1 MQFSTALLGFLAAT
15 GALAAPAA
23 DANNANT
30 VTVTLRGASE
40 LATQTQLGKNEIKK
54 PIGAGSE
61 FSSVELAAHNLKSD
75 KGQDLRCR
83 IFDARGKP
91 ITVTRGANV
100 DTTFSDAGKGEWTF
114 KTTKVSKVQCGTK
127 FVAAPAKRDVD
138 GALEERANGPLRV
151 TLSGP
156 SELATQT
163 GLGEKDA
170 KAPVGSKGPYNQVTL
185 NVGSGKKEA
194 RCQLIDAQNKV
205 ITLVRGANVDVTFG
219 DGGKGPWKAENGK
232 NFNVKQIKC
241 DPSFKSRN

>member
-1 MQFSTALLGFLAAT
+1 MQFSTALLGLLAAS

-23 DANNANT
+23 DASSANSQ
-30 VTVTLRGASE
+30 VTVILRGPSE
-40 LATQTQLGKNEIKK
+40 LATQTQLGKNEQKR
-54 PIGAGSE
+54 PIGAGSD
-61 FSSVELAAHNLKSD
+61 FTSVELAAHKLKND

-83 IFDARGKP
+83 VFDARGRP

-114 KTTKVSKVQCGTK
+114 KKTVVSKVQCSTA
-127 FVAAPAKRDVD
+127 FVAAPKKRDVEMI
-138 GALEERANGPLRV
+138 EERANGPLRV

-163 GLGEKDA
+163 GIGEKDA
-170 KAPVGSKGPYNQVTL
+170 KAPVGSRGPYNQVTL
-185 NVGSGKKEA
+185 NVGSGRKEA
-194 RCQLIDAQNKV
+194 RCQLIDTQNKV

-219 DGGKGPWKAENGK
+219 DAGKGPWKAQNGK
-232 NFNVKQIKC
+232 TFNVKEIKC

>member
-1 MQFSTALLGFLAAT
+1 MHFSTALLGLLAAT
-15 GALAAPAA
+15 SSTLAA
-23 DANNANT
+23 DANT

-40 LATQTQLGKNEIKK
+40 LATQTQLGKNEQKK
-54 PIGAGSE
+54 PVGAGSD
-61 FSSVELAAHNLKSD
+61 FTSVELAAHNLKND

-83 IFDARGKP
+83 IFDARGRP
-91 ITVTRGANV
+91 VTVTRGANV

-114 KTTKVSKVQCGTK
+114 KTTRVGKVQCSTK
-127 FVAAPAKRDVD
+127 FVAAPAKRDVE
-138 GALEERANGPLRV
+138 GMEERANGPLRV

-163 GLGEKDA
+163 GIGERDV

-185 NVGSGKKEA
+185 NVWSGRKEA
-194 RCQLIDAQNKV
+194 RCQLIDTQNKV
-205 ITLVRGANVDVTFG
+205 ITLVRGANVDTTFG
-219 DGGKGPWKAENGK
+219 DGGKGPWKAQNGK

>member
-1 MQFSTALLGFLAAT
+1 MQFTTTLLTLLAAS

-23 DANNANT
+23 DANNANQ
-30 VTVTLRGASE
+30 VTVTLRGPSE
-40 LATQTQLGKNEIKK
+40 LATQTQLGKNEQKR
-54 PIGAGSE
+54 PIGAGSD
-61 FSSVELAAHNLKSD
+61 FTSVELASHNLKND

-83 IFDARGKP
+83 IFDARGRP
-91 ITVTRGANV
+91 VTVTRGANV

-114 KTTKVSKVQCGTK
+114 RKTAVSKVQCSTA
-127 FVAAPAKRDVD
+127 FVAAPKKRDVVEI
-138 GALEERANGPLRV
+138 EERANGPLRV

-163 GLGEKDA
+163 GIGEKDH

-185 NVGSGKKEA
+185 NVGAGRKEA
-194 RCQLIDAQNKV
+194 RCQLIDTQNKV

-219 DGGKGPWKAENGK
+219 DAGKGPWKTQNGK
-232 NFNVKQIKC
+232 NFNVKEIKC